1 MGHER
6 REGWDEDVES
16 SMGRDKEMSTGE
28 GVQCVTE

>member
-1 MGHER
+1 MGPGC
-6 REGWDEDVES
+6 REDWDEDVVS